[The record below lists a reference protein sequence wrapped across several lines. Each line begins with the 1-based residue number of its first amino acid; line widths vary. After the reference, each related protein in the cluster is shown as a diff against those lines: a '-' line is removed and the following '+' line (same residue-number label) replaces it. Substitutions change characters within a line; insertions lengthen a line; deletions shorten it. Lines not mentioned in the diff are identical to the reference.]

1 MQTVEF
7 NKPQVIKYLA
17 YTFGIAYIIQIA
29 VAMLYRNGGGAIGQM
44 IMAAMMFVPL
54 ICVKLSGGKA
64 EGMVW
69 KRLQIRRNYKTILLA
84 WFLPAILTAIGTALY
99 FLVFPG
105 HFDLTGAYLADNGGL
120 GLCIWRRGR
129 LARLPLS
136 AIKVKIRTQ
145 ERLAPGRN
153 HLGRVA
159 LAAHLA
165 DRLRVWIW
173 IFWLPGS
180 GNAAFLCLHSR
191 AGNSVRLAV
200 RAERKH
206 LDAGDPSRSD
216 QRCSDGALGNVLG
229 LQRHHETPGAGAQR
243 THCRSAAPGVRG
255 GAGDAEQGLIQNVRI
270 WARKGD
276 FQHLCAEP

>member
-105 HFDLTGAYLADNGGL
+105 HFDLTGAYLADNGGQAAL
-120 GLCIWRRGR
+120 D
-129 LARLPLS
+129 
-136 AIKVKIRTQ
+136 Q
-145 ERLAPGRN
+145 
-153 HLGRVA
+153 
-159 LAAHLA
+159 LAAQGISYRTYILSSILA
-165 DRLRVWIW
+165 CVTASSIR
-173 IFWLPGS
+173 
-180 GNAAFLCLHSR
+180 N
-191 AGNSVRLAV
+191 
-200 RAERKH
+200 
-206 LDAGDPSRSD
+206 
-216 QRCSDGALGNVLG
+216 
-229 LQRHHETPGAGAQR
+229 
-243 THCRSAAPGVRG
+243 
-255 GAGDAEQGLIQNVRI
+255 
-270 WARKGD
+270 
-276 FQHLCAEP
+276 